1 MVLKIHHSKNDF
13 LEKIYTDLMKSLNEF
28 YEINW
33 VHHLPIIIIVDDRET
48 INTLKGKKTENWVV
62 GWTNG
67 SQVYILNKDSF
78 EKESSHK
85 CNPDEYSALIKH
97 ELSHCFY
104 NILSNYHHIPIWLG
118 EGVASYTSGQN
129 NLKNKPKEFS
139 KFLDCYDHGGKGVYS
154 ESGFFVQ
161 ILIEKFGKQKLLNLI
176 KKLKNSRRI
185 R

>member
-28 YEINW
+28 YEINC

-85 CNPDEYSALIKH
+85 YNPDEYSALIKH

-104 NILSNYHHIPIWLG
+104 NILSGYHHFPIWLG

-129 NLKNKPKEFS
+129 NLKTQEEFDKFFVKEYGFS
-139 KFLDCYDHGGKGVYS
+139 LNYDEINAQKFLV
-154 ESGFFVQ
+154 
-161 ILIEKFGKQKLLNLI
+161 
-176 KKLKNSRRI
+176 
-185 R
+185 